1 VRYTIY
7 LESLYIDDTSHQA
20 NLNKS
25 YILLSDIPAGEA
37 TPEPPSDEQQVDAE
51 NFDDAQS
58 VTTGAQSAVDS
69 DESDT
74 DTISDDD
81 GALRNPLLFD
91 EPSSNRL

>member
-1 VRYTIY
+1 
-7 LESLYIDDTSHQA
+7 LYIDDTSHQA

-37 TPEPPSDEQQVDAE
+37 TPEPPSDEQQMDAE
-51 NFDDAQS
+51 NFDDVQS
-58 VTTGAQSAVDS
+58 VTTGAESAVDG

-81 GALRNPLLFD
+81 IVLRDPLLH
-91 EPSSNRL
+91 R